1 MRNQV
6 KDYADE
12 VLSSAPTGYDEFCVA
27 TYDMN
32 DGIPILSSGSYYDT
46 WDEVVS
52 DAARFIPF
60 TDGPNIKVEV
70 DGMGYDGVYRNLFT
84 FYTPS

>member
-12 VLSSAPTGYDEFCVA
+12 VLSSEPVGYDEFCVM
-27 TYDMN
+27 TYFFV
-32 DGIPILSSGSYYDT
+32 DGENVLTSGSYYDT

-52 DAARFIPF
+52 NTARFITF

-70 DGMGYDGVYRNLFT
+70 DGMGFDGVYRNLFT